1 MSSYLRDVIEG
12 RRKGAGALLARGVL
26 SLASVGYSV
35 LHTLH
40 RSMYDMGLARRI
52 LLPVPVISVG
62 NITAGGAGKTPLLEW
77 VPRRPPPRRPRVAG
91 LPPGYGPPP

>member
-12 RRKGAGALLARGVL
+12 RRKGAGALLARGAL
-26 SLASVGYSV
+26 SLASVGYGV

-62 NITAGGAGKTPLLEW
+62 NITAGGTGKTPLVEW
-77 VPRRPPPRRPRVAG
+77 VARRLARRRLRVAV
-91 LPPGYGPPP
+91 LAR